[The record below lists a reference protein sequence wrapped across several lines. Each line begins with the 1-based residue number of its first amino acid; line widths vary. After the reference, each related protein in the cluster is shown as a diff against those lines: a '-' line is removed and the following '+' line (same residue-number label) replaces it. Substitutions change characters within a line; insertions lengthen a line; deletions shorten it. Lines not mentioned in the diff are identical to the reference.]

1 MLGLYNAKD
10 HTFIDKDGTVHSFF
24 NGESEF
30 AEEAMTLIKFKEGS
44 LNLQEAYSILLRLA
58 RVPKTKFSKTE
69 SIGDAFV
76 TIGADTL
83 HNFKIIE
90 SHNGDN

>member
-1 MLGLYNAKD
+1 MIRTYNAKD
-10 HTFIDKDGTVHSFF
+10 RTYIDNDGTVHSFF

-30 AEEAMTLIKFKEGS
+30 AEEAMTLIRFKEGS

-69 SIGDAFV
+69 SIGDTFV

-83 HNFKIIE
+83 HNFKMLE